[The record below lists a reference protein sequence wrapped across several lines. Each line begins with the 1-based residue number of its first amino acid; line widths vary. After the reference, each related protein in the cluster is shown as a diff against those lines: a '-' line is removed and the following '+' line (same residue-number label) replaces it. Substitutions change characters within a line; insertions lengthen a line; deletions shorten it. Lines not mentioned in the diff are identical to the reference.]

1 MTDHMRE
8 FAAQFDAE
16 EENRLFSRK
25 QLEKCVDPTL
35 PPNTMR
41 IGDEI
46 VRLTPLEAEPPPGEP
61 PAALE
66 GCGPSPLY
74 SAFPMSTWIRERYA
88 RQERLPLVSTPARS
102 TGKTVSEATGPPQ
115 TLAEALTWA
124 DGVYRAAAETREQ
137 AAAYTAQAVALLA
150 HQKKSLAEAAN
161 VAIPLQ
167 PANRR
172 PSCPTLCSSLNSRRS
187 PTPD

>member
-1 MTDHMRE
+1 MTDYMRE

-46 VRLTPLEAEPPPGEP
+46 VRLTPLEAEPPGEP
-61 PAALE
+61 PAVLE
-66 GCGPSPLY
+66 GYGPSPLY
-74 SAFPMSTWIRERYA
+74 SSFPVSTWIRERYA
-88 RQERLPLVSTPARS
+88 RQARLPLAPTPARS
-102 TGKTVSEATGPPQ
+102 TGKSVSE
-115 TLAEALTWA
+115 
-124 DGVYRAAAETREQ
+124 
-137 AAAYTAQAVALLA
+137 AAYTAEAVALLA
-150 HQKKSLAEAAN
+150 HQQKALAEAAN

-172 PSCPTLCSSLNSRRS
+172 PSCPTLCSSLNSGRS